1 VAIYAGYASAWWP
14 SAPATVTRFSAEPV
28 VVVKHQPSPPTQHTV
43 GDEGDRTAMPTPE
56 GQGGRSSQPASLLA
70 AARTWALSWAQQP
83 INRLRYSEHTL
94 DFTIEFEYTLPD
106 GKTYMGTSSKDANFP
121 SRLDLECP
129 SCMRQAQAIVDFFG
143 KPGKPFLLFYHPQP
157 PRARLTARR
166 AKHNNN
172 KDEGR
177 YPLYCLD
184 SGIVAPWSYE
194 HLAWGTSLVGVG
206 LLETIPRFRTQSWRE
221 RLTTQRGMLPVFL
234 VAVASGALAYGT
246 HRWLESRLAIREAQQ
261 RERFE

>member
-1 VAIYAGYASAWWP
+1 LNLLQKEKGKSKKNLCAWMRRCRDVCWTLGRVAAVVVPLGLGLPLAADGAVAIYAGYASAWWP

-106 GKTYMGTSSKDANFP
+106 G
-121 SRLDLECP
+121 
-129 SCMRQAQAIVDFFG
+129 
-143 KPGKPFLLFYHPQP
+143 
-157 PRARLTARR
+157 
-166 AKHNNN
+166 
-172 KDEGR
+172 
-177 YPLYCLD
+177 
-184 SGIVAPWSYE
+184 
-194 HLAWGTSLVGVG
+194 
-206 LLETIPRFRTQSWRE
+206 
-221 RLTTQRGMLPVFL
+221 
-234 VAVASGALAYGT
+234 
-246 HRWLESRLAIREAQQ
+246 
-261 RERFE
+261 